1 MIKIKYWLVLRT
13 ADSYCSSSFF
23 QEAHAVPVLLQLY
36 QPGTQSMLHTEMD
49 LFPKTGKGQVLKQ
62 PRKSIDV
69 ASLATL
75 EEEDFI
81 EYPELEGT
89 HTDDQVHISKC
100 RSGRKEEE

>member
-1 MIKIKYWLVLRT
+1 
-13 ADSYCSSSFF
+13 
-23 QEAHAVPVLLQLY
+23 
-36 QPGTQSMLHTEMD
+36 MD

-100 RSGRKEEE
+100 RSGRKEEEWPHEVSTAIVPGLQKAPGKDSWWGQTAPCFLKSSPIKTKALMK